1 MPLPTQHVL
10 GILVDN
16 LLKRKSVLKLSP
28 RTTTRWAQG
37 LNIPRGGKTVIY
49 TGHMYQLIPAISA
62 LAAKMAFFENSW
74 ITKFFGL
81 GRFVNKFVNLAW
93 FMARTDSQETKQYNN
108 ILRNIARLLQA
119 TKVDFGYL
127 YEDEMYSGALVH
139 DEGVDDA
146 FKQHAQRVFEVF
158 KRNGVSSVITVDPHT
173 TNMLRSVYP
182 KYVEGYELEVKSY
195 LEVLTENNI
204 EAPHA
209 LDLDMTI
216 HDSCVYARYE
226 DVVNEPRQLLRK
238 AGARII
244 EPEYAGKLTHC
255 CGGPIESFFPGK
267 AQEIASK
274 RVEQLAAAGGNI
286 VAMCP
291 ICLVNLKHAAKNKN
305 IEIKDISEYLA
316 EVYCGTYKAQFSLTA
331 DSSYVNNEGITHG
344 RH

>member
-1 MPLPTQHVL
+1 MALPTGHVL

-16 LLKRKSVLKLSP
+16 LLKRKSVLKLSS

-37 LNIPRGGKTVIY
+37 LNIPRGGKTVLY

-62 LAAKMAFFENSW
+62 LASKMAFFENSW

-81 GRFVNKFVNLAW
+81 GRFANKFVNLAW
-93 FMARTDSQETKQYNN
+93 FMARTDSQETKQYND
-108 ILRNIARLLQA
+108 ILRSIARLLQA
-119 TKVDFGYL
+119 AEVDFGYL

-158 KRNGVSSVITVDPHT
+158 KRNGIRTVITVDPHT

-182 KYVEGYELEVKSY
+182 EYVDGYELEVKSY
-195 LEVLTENNI
+195 LEVLSKVNMEVPRT
-204 EAPHA
+204 
-209 LDLDMTI
+209 LDLDITI

-226 DVVNEPRQLLRK
+226 DVVNEPRQLLRN
-238 AGARII
+238 AGATII

-255 CGGPIESFFPGK
+255 CGGPIESFFPSK
-267 AQEIASK
+267 AQAIAKK
-274 RVEQLAAAGGNI
+274 RIEQLAVAGGSI

-305 IEIKDISEYLA
+305 IDVKDISEYLSEA
-316 EVYCGTYKAQFSLTA
+316 HCGESRPL
-331 DSSYVNNEGITHG
+331 EGV
-344 RH
+344 RA

>member
-1 MPLPTQHVL
+1 MPLPTKHVL

-16 LLKRKSVLKLSP
+16 LLKRKSVLKLSS

-37 LNIPRGGKTVIY
+37 LHIPRGGETVLY

-62 LAAKMAFFENSW
+62 LASKMAFFENSW

-81 GRFVNKFVNLAW
+81 GRFANKFVNLAW
-93 FMARTDSQETKQYNN
+93 FMARTDPQETKQYNN
-108 ILRNIARLLQA
+108 ILRNIAQLLRA
-119 TKVDFGYL
+119 ADVKFGYL
-127 YEDEMYSGALVH
+127 YEDEMYSGALIH

-158 KRNGVSSVITVDPHT
+158 KRNGVRTVITVDPHT

-182 KYVEGYELEVKSY
+182 EYVDGYELEVKSY
-195 LEVLTENNI
+195 LEVLTEI
-204 EAPHA
+204 DTEVPRT
-209 LDLDMTI
+209 LDLDITI

-238 AGARII
+238 AGATII

-267 AQEIASK
+267 AQEIAKK
-274 RVEQLAAAGGNI
+274 RIEQLNAAGGSI

-291 ICLVNLKHAAKNKN
+291 ICLVNLKHVAKSNN
-305 IEIKDISEYLA
+305 IEIEDISEYLA
-316 EVYCGTYKAQFSLTA
+316 EAYCGESQPLESVRA
-331 DSSYVNNEGITHG
+331 
-344 RH
+344 

>member
-1 MPLPTQHVL
+1 MPLPTEYVL

-37 LNIPRGGKTVIY
+37 LNIPRGGETVLY

-74 ITKFFGL
+74 ITNFFGL
-81 GRFVNKFVNLAW
+81 GRFVNKFINLAW
-93 FMARTDSQETKQYNN
+93 FMARTDAGETKHYND
-108 ILRNIARLLQA
+108 ILRKIARLLQA
-119 TKVDFGYL
+119 AEIDFGYL
-127 YEDEMYSGALVH
+127 YEEEMYSGALVH

-146 FKQHAQRVFEVF
+146 FKQHAQRVYEVF
-158 KRNGVSSVITVDPHT
+158 KRNGVKSVITVDPHT

-182 KYVEGYELEVKSY
+182 EYVDGYDLEVKSY

-204 EAPHA
+204 DASRT
-209 LDLDMTI
+209 LDRNMTI

-226 DVVNEPRQLLRK
+226 DIVSEPRFLLSK
-238 AGARII
+238 AGAKII
-244 EPEYAGKLTHC
+244 EPELAGKLTHC

-267 AQEIASK
+267 AQAIAEK
-274 RVEQLAAAGGNI
+274 RMEQLAAAGGNI

-291 ICLVNLKHAAKNKN
+291 ICLVNLKHAAKDKN
-305 IEIKDISEYLA
+305 IEVKDISEYLVEA
-316 EVYCGTYKAQFSLTA
+316 YCGEPQS
-331 DSSYVNNEGITHG
+331 VEGVLM
-344 RH
+344 

>member
-1 MPLPTQHVL
+1 MPLPTRHVL

-16 LLKRKSVLKLSP
+16 LLKRRSVLKLSS

-37 LNIPRGGKTVIY
+37 LNIPRGGKTVLY

-62 LAAKMAFFENSW
+62 LASKMAFFENSW
-74 ITKFFGL
+74 ITNFFGL
-81 GRFVNKFVNLAW
+81 GRLVNKFVNLAW
-93 FMARTDSQETKQYNN
+93 FMARTNSQETKQYNN

-119 TKVDFGYL
+119 AKVDFGYL

-158 KRNGVSSVITVDPHT
+158 KRNGVRTVITVDPHT

-182 KYVEGYELEVKSY
+182 EYVEGYELEVKSY
-195 LEVLTENNI
+195 LEVLAEINT
-204 EAPHA
+204 EAPLT
-209 LDLDMTI
+209 LDLNMTI

-226 DVVNEPRQLLRK
+226 DVVDEPRQLLRK
-238 AGARII
+238 AGASII

-255 CGGPIESFFPGK
+255 CGGPIESFFPSK
-267 AQEIASK
+267 AQAIADK

-291 ICLVNLKHAAKNKN
+291 ICLVNLRHAAQNRN
-305 IEIKDISEYLA
+305 IEIKDISEYLVEA
-316 EVYCGTYKAQFSLTA
+316 YCGESQPKES
-331 DSSYVNNEGITHG
+331 V
-344 RH
+344 RV

>member
-1 MPLPTQHVL
+1 MPLPTEHVL

-16 LLKRKSVLKLSP
+16 LLRRKSVLKLSS
-28 RTTTRWAQG
+28 RTATKWAQG
-37 LNIPRGGKTVIY
+37 LNIPRGGETVLY

-81 GRFVNKFVNLAW
+81 GRFVNKFINLAW
-93 FMARTDSQETKQYNN
+93 FMARTDSRETKRYNN
-108 ILRNIARLLQA
+108 VLRNIARVLQA
-119 TKVDFGYL
+119 ADVDFGYL

-158 KRNGVSSVITVDPHT
+158 KRKGVKYAITVDPHT

-182 KYVEGYELEVKSY
+182 KYVEDYELKVKSY
-195 LEVLTENNI
+195 LEVLAEINM
-204 EAPHA
+204 EARQT
-209 LDLDMTI
+209 LDLNITI
-216 HDSCVYARYE
+216 HDSCVYTRYE
-226 DVVNEPRQLLRK
+226 DVVREPRQLLRK
-238 AGARII
+238 AGATIN

-267 AQEIASK
+267 AQAIANK
-274 RVEQLAAAGGNI
+274 RIEQLAAAGGNI

-291 ICLVNLKHAAKNKN
+291 ICLVNLKHAARNKN
-305 IEIKDISEYLA
+305 IEINDISEYLVEA
-316 EVYCGTYKAQFSLTA
+316 YCGTSVPKFSPTA
-331 DSSYVNNEGITHG
+331 DSSYLDNEVVTHG
-344 RH
+344 RN

>member
-1 MPLPTQHVL
+1 MSLPTKHVL

-16 LLKRKSVLKLSP
+16 LLKRKSVLKLSS
-28 RTTTRWAQG
+28 RTTTRWARG
-37 LNIPRGGKTVIY
+37 LKIPRGGKTILY

-74 ITKFFGL
+74 ITNFFGL
-81 GRFVNKFVNLAW
+81 GRFTNKFINLAW
-93 FMARTDSQETKQYNN
+93 FMARTDSKETMQYNN
-108 ILRNIARLLQA
+108 ILRNIALLLQA
-119 TKVDFGYL
+119 AEIDFGYL

-158 KRNGVSSVITVDPHT
+158 KRNGVKSVITVDPHT

-182 KYVEGYELEVKSY
+182 KYVEGYNLKVKSY
-195 LEVLTENNI
+195 LEVLIDSNVKAPQTLNLNI
-204 EAPHA
+204 
-209 LDLDMTI
+209 TI

-226 DVVNEPRQLLRK
+226 DIVNEPRQLLSK
-238 AGARII
+238 AGATII

-267 AQEIASK
+267 AQIIANK
-274 RVEQLAAAGGNI
+274 RIEQLAAAGGKI

-291 ICLVNLKHAAKNKN
+291 ICLVNLKHAAKDKN
-305 IEIKDISEYLA
+305 IEVKDISEYLVDA
-316 EVYCGTYKAQFSLTA
+316 YRCESQPVES
-331 DSSYVNNEGITHG
+331 V
-344 RH
+344 

>member
-1 MPLPTQHVL
+1 MPLPTEHVL

-16 LLKRKSVLKLSP
+16 LMKRKSVLKLSP
-28 RTTTRWAQG
+28 HTTTRWAQG
-37 LNIPRGGKTVIY
+37 LNIPRGGETVLY

-74 ITKFFGL
+74 ITNFFGL
-81 GRFVNKFVNLAW
+81 GRFINKFVNLAW
-93 FMARTDSQETKQYNN
+93 FMARTDAKETKQYND
-108 ILRNIARLLQA
+108 ILRNIAQLLQA
-119 TKVDFGYL
+119 AEVDFGYL

-158 KRNGVSSVITVDPHT
+158 KRNGVKSVITVDPHT

-182 KYVEGYELEVKSY
+182 EYVEGYDLKVKSY
-195 LEVLTENNI
+195 LEVLIDSNV
-204 EAPHA
+204 EAPRT

-226 DVVNEPRQLLRK
+226 DIVNEPRRLLSQ
-238 AGARII
+238 AGATII
-244 EPEYAGKLTHC
+244 EPENAGKLTHC

-267 AQEIASK
+267 AQAIANK
-274 RVEQLAAAGGNI
+274 RIEQLAAAGGNI

-291 ICLVNLKHAAKNKN
+291 ICLVNLKHAAKDKN
-305 IEIKDISEYLA
+305 IDVKDISEYLVDA
-316 EVYCGTYKAQFSLTA
+316 YCGESQPAKI
-331 DSSYVNNEGITHG
+331 V
-344 RH
+344 RV

>member
-37 LNIPRGGKTVIY
+37 LTIPRGGETILY

-62 LAAKMAFFENSW
+62 LATKMAFFENSW

-81 GRFVNKFVNLAW
+81 GRFANKFINLAW
-93 FMARTDSQETKQYNN
+93 FMARTDSSEVKQYNN
-108 ILRNIARLLQA
+108 ILRSIAQLLQA
-119 TKVDFGYL
+119 AEVDFGYL

-146 FKQHAQRVFEVF
+146 FKQHAQRVFKVF
-158 KRNGVSSVITVDPHT
+158 KKNGVKSVITVDPHT

-182 KYVEGYELEVKSY
+182 KYVQDFDVEVKSY
-195 LEVLTENNI
+195 LEVLVDSNI
-204 EAPHA
+204 ESMQT
-209 LDLDMTI
+209 LDLNVTI

-226 DVVNEPRQLLRK
+226 NIVNEPRWLLNK
-238 AGARII
+238 AGAGII

-267 AQEIASK
+267 AQAIADK
-274 RVEQLAAAGGNI
+274 RIEQLSAAGGNI

-291 ICLVNLKHAAKNKN
+291 ICLVNLKHAAKDKN
-305 IEIKDISEYLA
+305 IEVKDISEYLA
-316 EVYCGTYKAQFSLTA
+316 KAYCGEFQPAES
-331 DSSYVNNEGITHG
+331 V
-344 RH
+344 RM

>member
-1 MPLPTQHVL
+1 MSLPTKHVL

-37 LNIPRGGKTVIY
+37 LNIPRGGKTILY

-74 ITKFFGL
+74 ITNFFGL

-93 FMARTDSQETKQYNN
+93 FMARTDSRETKQYND

-119 TKVDFGYL
+119 AKVDFGYL
-127 YEDEMYSGALVH
+127 YEEEIYSGALVH

-146 FKQHAQRVFEVF
+146 FRQHAQRVFEVF
-158 KRNGVSSVITVDPHT
+158 KRNGVKSIITVDPHT
-173 TNMLRSVYP
+173 TNMLRSIYP
-182 KYVEGYELEVKSY
+182 KYVEGYDLEVKSY
-195 LEVLTENNI
+195 LEVLTDSNI
-204 EAPHA
+204 ESRQTFV
-209 LDLDMTI
+209 LDVTI

-226 DVVNEPRQLLRK
+226 DIVSEPRLLLSK
-238 AGARII
+238 AGAKII
-244 EPEYAGKLTHC
+244 EPELAGKLTHC

-267 AQEIASK
+267 AQAIAEK
-274 RVEQLAAAGGNI
+274 RIEQLAAAGGNI

-291 ICLVNLKHAAKNKN
+291 ICLVNLRHAAKNRN
-305 IEIKDISEYLA
+305 IEVNDISEYLVDA
-316 EVYCGTYKAQFSLTA
+316 YCGESQP
-331 DSSYVNNEGITHG
+331 VEGVLM
-344 RH
+344 

>member
-1 MPLPTQHVL
+1 MSLPTKHVL

-16 LLKRKSVLKLSP
+16 LLKRKSVLKLSS
-28 RTTTRWAQG
+28 RTTTRWARG
-37 LNIPRGGKTVIY
+37 LKIPRGGKTILY

-74 ITKFFGL
+74 ITNFFGL
-81 GRFVNKFVNLAW
+81 GRFTNKFINLAW
-93 FMARTDSQETKQYNN
+93 FMARTDSKETMQYNN
-108 ILRNIARLLQA
+108 ILRNIALLLQA
-119 TKVDFGYL
+119 AEIDFGYL

-158 KRNGVSSVITVDPHT
+158 KRNGVKSVITVDPHT

-182 KYVEGYELEVKSY
+182 KYVEGYNLKVKSY
-195 LEVLTENNI
+195 LEVLIDSNVDASRT
-204 EAPHA
+204 
-209 LDLDMTI
+209 LDLDATI

-226 DVVNEPRQLLRK
+226 DIVNEPRQLLSK
-238 AGARII
+238 AGATII

-267 AQEIASK
+267 AQIIANK
-274 RVEQLAAAGGNI
+274 RIEQLAAAGGKI

-291 ICLVNLKHAAKNKN
+291 ICLVNLKHAAKDKN
-305 IEIKDISEYLA
+305 IEVKDISEYLVDA
-316 EVYCGTYKAQFSLTA
+316 YRCESQPVES
-331 DSSYVNNEGITHG
+331 V
-344 RH
+344 

>member
-1 MPLPTQHVL
+1 MPLPTKHVL

-16 LLKRKSVLKLSP
+16 LLKRNSVLKLSSH
-28 RTTTRWAQG
+28 TTTRWARG
-37 LNIPRGGKTVIY
+37 LNIPRGGKTILY

-93 FMARTDSQETKQYNN
+93 FMARTDTKETKQYND
-108 ILRNIARLLQA
+108 ILRNIAQLLQA
-119 TKVDFGYL
+119 AEVDFGYL

-146 FKQHAQRVFEVF
+146 FRQHAQRVFEIF
-158 KRNGVSSVITVDPHT
+158 KRYGVKSVITVDPHT

-182 KYVEGYELEVKSY
+182 KYIDGYNLEVKSY
-195 LEVLTENNI
+195 LEVLFNSNV
-204 EAPHA
+204 EAPRT
-209 LDLDMTI
+209 LDLNMTI

-226 DVVNEPRQLLRK
+226 DIVNEPRQLLSQ
-238 AGARII
+238 AGATII
-244 EPEYAGKLTHC
+244 EPENAGKLTHC

-267 AQEIASK
+267 AQAIAQK
-274 RVEQLAAAGGNI
+274 RIEQLAAAGGNI

-291 ICLVNLKHAAKNKN
+291 ICLVNLKHAAKDKN
-305 IEIKDISEYLA
+305 IEVKDISEYLVDA
-316 EVYCGTYKAQFSLTA
+316 YCGESQPAKN
-331 DSSYVNNEGITHG
+331 VHV
-344 RH
+344 